1 MPHPLT
7 SARLPRSGSAALASG
22 ALIQAVLGAEFVLA
36 GLNKLLNPTF
46 DAQFRG
52 FVQASPGATNGPL
65 QPLVQ
70 TLILPNLQAAAE
82 LARFTELVAGGVLL
96 VTALEVLRRRLG
108 EPLGAAHAYEPA
120 VALVSA
126 AAALVLSG
134 MSLAIYALE
143 GGRLPQINPGYAFTT
158 PIAAELLLV
167 PLALAVAWMELARFF
182 ALRPARATPGPTL
195 RPA

>member
-1 MPHPLT
+1 MPRPLT

-22 ALIQAVLGAEFVLA
+22 ALIQAVVGAEFALA
-36 GLNKLLNPTF
+36 GLNKLVNPNF
-46 DAQFRG
+46 DTQFRG
-52 FVQASPGATNGPL
+52 FVQASPGATSGPL

-70 TLILPNLQAAAE
+70 TLLVPNLTAAAE
-82 LARFTELVAGGVLL
+82 LARYTELVGGAVLL
-96 VTALEVLRRRLG
+96 LTALEVLRRRLG
-108 EPLGAAHAYEPA
+108 DPFGAAHAYEPA

-134 MSLAIYALE
+134 LSLTIYALE
-143 GGRLPQINPGYAFTT
+143 GGRLPGVNPGYAFAT

-167 PLALAVAWMELARFF
+167 PLALAVAWMELARYL
-182 ALRPARATPGPTL
+182 ALRPSQPRPSL